1 MYGRVL
7 CAAFLSFCVSF
18 MKKPKKQFFLKILK
32 MWILLFLILLKG
44 WCVTAEIDTVYILF
58 SNHLDVGYTDK
69 INGSSSGGTSTSLA

>member
-1 MYGRVL
+1 MCVWPCVVRCVFEFL
-7 CAAFLSFCVSF
+7 C
-18 MKKPKKQFFLKILK
+18 QFHEKAEKAIFLKILK

-69 INGSSSGGTSTSLA
+69 INGSSSGGT